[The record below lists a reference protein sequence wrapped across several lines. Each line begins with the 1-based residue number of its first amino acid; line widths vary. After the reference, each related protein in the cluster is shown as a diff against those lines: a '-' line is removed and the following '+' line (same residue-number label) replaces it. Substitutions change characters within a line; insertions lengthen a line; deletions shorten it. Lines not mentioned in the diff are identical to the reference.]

1 MKTLLITGAAGGVG
15 SLVRPLLRHDY
26 RLRLSDRVPVAD
38 LHADETF
45 ALAELGDAEALAR
58 AIRGVDGILHLG
70 GYSLEADWQTI
81 LPANIEGA
89 YNVFETAR
97 REGVRRIVFASS
109 NHVVGFYPRAETIPV
124 EATLRPDS
132 RYGVSKAFGEA
143 LAGLYA
149 YKYGAEVLT
158 IRIGHI
164 MPKPANVR
172 DLAIWLSPRDF
183 CQLVRIGMETPGLR
197 HETIYGISDNKRAW
211 WDNSAA
217 LSLGYRPEDRSE
229 DYADVVAGGEIGDPR
244 GDLNQGGVFCVVE
257 DSLKPPSAD

>member
-1 MKTLLITGAAGGVG
+1 MKTILITGAGGGVAG
-15 SLVRPLLRHDY
+15 MVRPLLREEY
-26 RLRLSDRVPVAD
+26 RLRLSDRVPVTGLQPGETFVLAD
-38 LHADETF
+38 LSDAD
-45 ALAELGDAEALAR
+45 ALTR

-81 LPANIEGA
+81 LPANIQGA

-109 NHVVGFYPRAETIPV
+109 NHVVGFYPRSETIPV

-143 LAGLYA
+143 LGGLYA

-164 MPKPANVR
+164 MPEPANLR

-183 CQLVRIGMETPGLR
+183 CQLVRIGLEMPGLR
-197 HETIYGISDNKRAW
+197 HETIYGISDNKGAW

-217 LSLGYRPEDRSE
+217 LGLGYRPEDRSE
-229 DYADVVAGGEIGDPR
+229 DYADVVAGGQTGDPR
-244 GDLNQGGVFCVVE
+244 SDLNQGGAFCVVE
-257 DSLKPPSAD
+257 DSLMPPRAD